1 MPDKPTAPKRRRLPG
16 PERRQQILDA
26 ARPLFLEAGLSGTR
40 TRDVAR
46 AAGVNE
52 ALIYQHFASKDELFQ
67 EAIVAP
73 LQRIVDRLADTKP
86 FSGVDTPGR
95 PQRDATE
102 AFMRALLGTFVESV
116 SLFGVVLFTDRTV
129 GARFYREQMS
139 PLFDRI
145 ADTIRTNLAGW
156 PHRDF
161 DPRLAIVATVGICW
175 STALDAAYRGEQL
188 DVDEVAAQLT
198 DLLFL
203 GVYGES
209 TAGESDRLERSPSL
223 APPAPRATKR
233 TTKPKRKPRATRRS
247 DS

>member
-1 MPDKPTAPKRRRLPG
+1 MPKIPTAPKRRRLPG

-52 ALIYQHFASKDELFQ
+52 ALLYQHFASKDELFE

-73 LQRIVDRLADTKP
+73 LQRIVDRLAESKP
-86 FSGVDTPGR
+86 FSELDPTGR

-102 AFMRALLGTFVESV
+102 AFVRAVLATFVESV
-116 SLFGVVLFTDRTV
+116 SLFGVVLFADRTV
-129 GARFYREQMS
+129 GARFYQDQMA
-139 PLFDRI
+139 PLLDRI
-145 ADTIRTNLAGW
+145 SDTISTNLGAW

-161 DPRLAIVATVGICW
+161 DPHLAIVATFGMCW
-175 STALDAAYRGEQL
+175 SVAIDAAYRDKAV
-188 DVDEVAAQLT
+188 DVPDVAGQLT

-203 GVYGES
+203 GVYGVS
-209 TAGESDRLERSPSL
+209 AMGDVDPPGRSPARAVKKAVK
-223 APPAPRATKR
+223 APKP
-233 TTKPKRKPRATRRS
+233 TKPARKRA
-247 DS
+247 